1 MMHVWPPAVDLLAR
15 AIECVRPYLDRSL
28 PIGVRARTFWAAVV
42 ASRDLAAVDVIEQE
56 FLQLARDTGLADD
69 LGRTGKEDI
78 AHLVRWGLLDRN
90 PFR

>member
-1 MMHVWPPAVDLLAR
+1 MMPVWPPAVDLLAR

-28 PIGVRARTFWAAVV
+28 PICLRVYAFWAGLRA
-42 ASRDLAAVDVIEQE
+42 ARDRAAADVIEQE
-56 FLQLARDTGLADD
+56 FLQLARDTGLTDD